1 MSTNTNIEEIEYQ
14 IGNLTMRG
22 IGCGN
27 KHDNIVLCL
36 HGWLDNAASF
46 LPLLPHFNN
55 KQIIAIDLFGHGLSS
70 HRSQDAHYHF
80 IDWIDDLLALFTLNH
95 WTAIDIVG
103 HSMGAMIA
111 SAFAAAFPE
120 KVKSL
125 TLIDSIGFIFTEKKQ
140 TTTQL
145 RRGLLSRLKAKQLS
159 SANTKSKGY
168 PTLDAAINAR
178 VMVSDLSFDQAR
190 LLVQRGIVK
199 ENELYVWRVDSRVKS
214 ISPYRLTLGQ
224 AKQLIEDISCPV
236 LLIYGTTGLDLVSTR
251 LKHFAPIFK
260 NLQMVEL
267 TGGHHVHIQQ
277 AQQAAA
283 LIDHFIDK
291 R

>member
-1 MSTNTNIEEIEYQ
+1 M
-14 IGNLTMRG
+14 
-22 IGCGN
+22 
-27 KHDNIVLCL
+27 
-36 HGWLDNAASF
+36 A
-46 LPLLPHFNN
+46 
-55 KQIIAIDLFGHGLSS
+55 
-70 HRSQDAHYHF
+70 
-80 IDWIDDLLALFTLNH
+80 
-95 WTAIDIVG
+95 
-103 HSMGAMIA
+103 
-111 SAFAAAFPE
+111 
-120 KVKSL
+120 
-125 TLIDSIGFIFTEKKQ
+125 
-140 TTTQL
+140 
-145 RRGLLSRLKAKQLS
+145 
-159 SANTKSKGY
+159 
-168 PTLDAAINAR
+168 
-178 VMVSDLSFDQAR
+178 SDLSFDQAR

-199 ENELYVWRVDSRVKS
+199 ENKLYVWRVDSRVKS